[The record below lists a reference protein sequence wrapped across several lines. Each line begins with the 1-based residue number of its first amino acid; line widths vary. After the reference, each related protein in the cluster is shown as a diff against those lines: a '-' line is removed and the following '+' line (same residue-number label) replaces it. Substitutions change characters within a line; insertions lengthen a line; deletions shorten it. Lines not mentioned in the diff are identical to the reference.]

1 MGRTATIIAVF
12 YSSLAVVSVLIVLAV
27 WRSTRSRARGADTAR
42 LARLETSF
50 LGIAMGL
57 LLALLFATIFF
68 APYGESAGAGEQVV
82 GVSGFQF
89 GWTIE
94 PQVVKANVPVE
105 FQLTALDVNHGFGVY
120 NDDEELLF
128 QAQVVPERTQN
139 VVHTFK
145 KPGRYQVLCLEFC
158 GFAHELM
165 RATFEVRP

>member
-68 APYGESAGAGEQVV
+68 APYGESAGAGKQVV
-82 GVSGFQF
+82 RVSGFQF

-105 FQLTALDVNHGFGVY
+105 FQLTALDVNHGFGLY
-120 NDDEELLF
+120 DPGGRLLGSV
-128 QAQVVPERTQN
+128 QAM
-139 VVHTFK
+139 
-145 KPGRYQVLCLEFC
+145 PGYENKLTVTLETAGTYTIACLEYC
-158 GFAHELM
+158 GLSHHLMMREL
-165 RATFEVRP
+165 TVRP